1 MSEQDIKEEV
11 IPAASENLAA
21 ERYSTLEEMLT
32 YGFDINWVIDR
43 AKEKGINDPDPAAAL
58 ARRILS
64 PGAFKNLFIAMH
76 DLTIEILRKV
86 IAEPGTKLTEDEMG
100 LLVSDIPDCVLL
112 TWDDKAVVADDFA
125 DQFRKLDTPDFNNQ
139 RKLNAWILDCLYM
152 THHGF
157 GVLKDSEFLK
167 MVSLN
172 GTKLTIKEIKKI
184 WQSLPS
190 EKKYCKFESGYV
202 FDPDFLNKKDYIRLY
217 GELRRKYPLRM
228 PSFEE
233 VDGLFAWGY
242 PFRNPAYQKMKN
254 CLRPLVKNRFDAYSL
269 VIRLYN
275 QISAEDKIEALL
287 TALMEDKELEQL
299 LDPSKTAD
307 LLMNIRLTTRH
318 WNLGG
323 NTPKDLGITSG
334 NALLI

>member
-1 MSEQDIKEEV
+1 MSEQDIKEKV
-11 IPAASENLAA
+11 IQTA

-64 PGAFKNLFIAMH
+64 TGAFKNLFAVMWDQSIG
-76 DLTIEILRKV
+76 ILRKV
-86 IAEPGTKLTEDEMG
+86 IAEPDTVLTEDEMT
-100 LLVSDIPDCVLL
+100 LLVSDLPDCVLL
-112 TWDDKAVVADDFA
+112 TWDDKAVIADDFA
-125 DQFRKLDTPDFNNQ
+125 EQFRKLDTPEFNEQ
-139 RKLNAWILDCLYM
+139 RKLNVWILDCLYM
-152 THHGF
+152 THQGY
-157 GVLKDSEFLK
+157 GVLKDTEFLK

-172 GTKLTIKEIKKI
+172 GTKLTIKEVKKI

-190 EKKYCKFESGYV
+190 VRKYCQFESGYV
-202 FDPDFLNKKDYIRLY
+202 FDPEFLNKKRYISLY

-228 PSFEE
+228 PSLEE
-233 VDGLFAWGY
+233 IDGLFAWNY
-242 PFRNPAYQKMKN
+242 PFRNPAYEKMKN
-254 CLRPLVKNRFDAYSL
+254 YLRPLVTNRFDTYNL
-269 VIRLYN
+269 LIHLYN
-275 QISAEDKIEALL
+275 QISAEDKIESVL
-287 TALMEDKELEQL
+287 TILMEDKELEQL

-307 LLMNIRLTTRH
+307 LLMEIRATTRH

-323 NTPKDLGITSG
+323 NTPKDLGINSR